1 MSSICHRIIERVLLA
16 IYFGRNLATR
26 AAMDHETLA
35 WKNWKRRP
43 IWIRDR
49 ELKRRLHNAIGITKI
64 VIENDDRSIYESRL

>member
-1 MSSICHRIIERVLLA
+1 
-16 IYFGRNLATR
+16 
-26 AAMDHETLA
+26 MDHETLA

-64 VIENDDRSIYESRL
+64 VIENDDQSIYESRL